1 MISAP
6 QQWALS
12 PNLYSCHLIFLF
24 PSLCMSVAAPLE
36 QRGNIYIQS
45 TPPSACAS
53 YTESLSRGDE
63 PSVSIHSSGFIRI
76 FIYFIWFFKNFTTR
90 GVLTTRGGGIILTFG
105 DPFLRGWLRTVM
117 AGLPLHARVASHW
130 LVGQLMPNMLPK
142 QTLGRAAVIRV
153 WPFHKGII
161 YWSLLSSPVA
171 ACCRRPP
178 LSLILHHQLLTCLNI
193 SCHSEKP
200 TVHWTQQTLTWVVNA
215 PRG

>member
-36 QRGNIYIQS
+36 HRGNIFIQS

-53 YTESLSRGDE
+53 YMESLSHEDE

-76 FIYFIWFFKNFTTR
+76 FIYFIWFFNNFTTR
-90 GVLTTRGGGIILTFG
+90 DVLTTRGGGIILTFW

-130 LVGQLMPNMLPK
+130 LVRHLMPNMPNKK
-142 QTLGRAAVIRV
+142 QTLGRAAAIRV
-153 WPFHKGII
+153 RPFHKGII

-178 LSLILHHQLLTCLNI
+178 LSLILTTSYSL
-193 SCHSEKP
+193 
-200 TVHWTQQTLTWVVNA
+200 V
-215 PRG
+215 